1 MTEFLYTFGTLF
13 VLFAIMYLL
22 CYWLRA
28 RGHGPKLDAVADKI
42 DVARGFVADRIMA
55 PLGFGMLG
63 AARAI
68 HSVPLLGSK
77 QQAQQLAQLVAQLRE
92 QQQAQQK
99 RRQ

>member
-1 MTEFLYTFGTLF
+1 MTEFLYTFGILF
-13 VLFAIMYLL
+13 FVFAIMYLL
-22 CYWLRA
+22 GFWLRA
-28 RGHGPKLDAVADKI
+28 RGHGPKLDAIADKI
-42 DVARGFVADRIMA
+42 EAARGFMADRIMI

-77 QQAQQLAQLVAQLRE
+77 QSAHQLAQLVAQLQE

>member
-1 MTEFLYTFGTLF
+1 MTEFLYTFGILF
-13 VLFAIMYLL
+13 VLFAIVYLL
-22 CYWLRA
+22 CCWLRA
-28 RGHGPKLDAVADKI
+28 RGLGSKLDAIADKI
-42 DVARGFVADRIMA
+42 DVTRGFVADRIMI

-92 QQQAQQK
+92 QQAQQK